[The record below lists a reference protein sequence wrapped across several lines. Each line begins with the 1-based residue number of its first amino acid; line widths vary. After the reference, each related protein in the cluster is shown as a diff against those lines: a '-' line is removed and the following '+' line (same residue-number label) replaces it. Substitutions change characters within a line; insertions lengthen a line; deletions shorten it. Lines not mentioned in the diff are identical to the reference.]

1 MHTDDRTQTR
11 KRSTSE
17 HIDASTG
24 MLYVQVHCMHAGPL
38 RITLGLLRLFL
49 GCLVLCPT
57 IAWCI
62 ITLPPPVLFVLLDFS
77 QCQVSFHLQSE
88 LGSWLGTATVTFG
101 SQERKH
107 VFSTVCK
114 HKRILLQSLFGIHP
128 VFCAASEVRGWTCI
142 GCRIVSNCTIVDRQ
156 SGIKL
161 STTCPALRPSQSAPN
176 RLSLCRD
183 VHWRPST
190 TCDTPGSRLC
200 GPTSWLGWQEQFVF
214 VISTEV

>member
-1 MHTDDRTQTR
+1 MLSFPKTIFLSEIPKGTAAKAQFLELCEKLALKLWKAHGTQELGAFFAHGTCAEVRVMRETR
-11 KRSTSE
+11 DAYGRSHADQKTE
-17 HIDASTG
+17 HIGAHRCKHRHA
-24 MLYVQVHCMHAGPL
+24 YVQVHCMHAGPL

-128 VFCAASEVRGWTCI
+128 VFRAASEVHG
-142 GCRIVSNCTIVDRQ
+142 
-156 SGIKL
+156 
-161 STTCPALRPSQSAPN
+161 
-176 RLSLCRD
+176 
-183 VHWRPST
+183 
-190 TCDTPGSRLC
+190 
-200 GPTSWLGWQEQFVF
+200 
-214 VISTEV
+214 